1 MDIYYTYPL
10 LVHLYTATELAT
22 MTVKQRQNYDKV
34 MTTEIDRM
42 CEISY
47 AKKQGKE
54 EGKADMAKALRDMGI
69 PETTI
74 AQTSGLTPEEI
85 AAL

>member
-1 MDIYYTYPL
+1 VDIFYTYPL

-47 AKKQGKE
+47 AKKQGKA
-54 EGKADMAKALRDMGI
+54 EGKVEDAKAMLADNMPIERVSKY
-69 PETTI
+69 T
-74 AQTSGLTPEEI
+74 GLTPEEI

>member
-1 MDIYYTYPL
+1 MDIFYTYPL

-47 AKKQGKE
+47 AKKQGVAEGKE
-54 EGKADMAKALRDMGI
+54 ESARAMLADGMNKSLVAKY
-69 PETTI
+69 T
-74 AQTSGLTPEEI
+74 GLTLEKI

>member
-1 MDIYYTYPL
+1 
-10 LVHLYTATELAT
+10 
-22 MTVKQRQNYDKV
+22 

-47 AKKQGKE
+47 AKKQGKAE
-54 EGKADMAKALRDMGI
+54 CLAEGKVEGKEEDAKAMLADNMPVERVSKY
-69 PETTI
+69 T
-74 AQTSGLTPEEI
+74 GLTPEEI

>member
-1 MDIYYTYPL
+1 
-10 LVHLYTATELAT
+10 
-22 MTVKQRQNYDKV
+22 

-47 AKKQGKE
+47 AKKQGKAE
-54 EGKADMAKALRDMGI
+54 GLAEGKVEGKEEDAKAMLADNMPVERVSKY
-69 PETTI
+69 T
-74 AQTSGLTPEEI
+74 GLTPEEI